1 MTELTEFRRDLEEIK
16 KLVRNNENR
25 IIELA
30 TKLDPTLEGLERVQR
45 VVTGNGASVGLRTRI
60 ALLEQAFKE
69 RAQRDVSKRAWNWGL
84 AAGVILLILDRA
96 VLHLSAM

>member
-1 MTELTEFRRDLEEIK
+1 MTDVKEFRRDLDEIK

-30 TKLDPTLEGLERVQR
+30 TKLDPTLEGLDRMQR
-45 VVTGNGASVGLRTRI
+45 VVTGNGATVGLRTRL

-69 RAQRDVSKRAWNWGL
+69 RTQRDVSRRAWNWGL